1 MKISDLP
8 YWAEEYVKHICIHRP
23 KMYKELRKSRE
34 LESVALSIQNSAKS
48 LFDSLVSSN
57 MAMGMSER
65 SARTAAGNHVMRE
78 YILLPSE
85 RDVPVLGEEPDEFPE
100 EDEEE

>member
-8 YWAEEYVKHICIHRP
+8 FWAEEYVKHICIHRP

-48 LFDSLVSSN
+48 LFDSLISSN

-65 SARTAAGNHVMRE
+65 SARTAARNHVMRE

-85 RDVPVLGEEPDEFPE
+85 RDVPVLGEEPEEFPE
-100 EDEEE
+100 EEEED